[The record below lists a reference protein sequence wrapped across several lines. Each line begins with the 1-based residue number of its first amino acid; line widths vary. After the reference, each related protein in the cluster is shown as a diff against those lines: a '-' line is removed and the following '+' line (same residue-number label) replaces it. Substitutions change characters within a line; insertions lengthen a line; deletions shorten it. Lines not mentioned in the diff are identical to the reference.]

1 MGLGREVVLAAPAQH
16 ETGLSQL
23 EELAGEMGH
32 PEEHRSPS
40 KPYGTGQQYQVPP
53 SGKCLQ
59 KVGRECLYRQTKSL
73 KTAS

>member
-1 MGLGREVVLAAPAQH
+1 MGLGRKVVLAAPAQH

-40 KPYGTGQQYQVPP
+40 KPYGTGQQ
-53 SGKCLQ
+53 
-59 KVGRECLYRQTKSL
+59 
-73 KTAS
+73 